1 MTRAAIV
8 TLVANRLDAM
18 NRHDVADVSRLFA
31 EDCRVDSPTA
41 GGVVT
46 GRRIVDDVSRAWN
59 TGFPDVVFTSNDL
72 LVDDEDLA
80 WIITATG
87 TDTGGFMGL
96 PPTGQPFELPM
107 VILSRV
113 RDGQIVEE
121 RRIYDFTG
129 MLMQIGILT
138 AKASALTAVRA
149 AGASPPIEGRAGQP
163 RPEATPVP
171 RADIVTL
178 LAERQAAWER
188 RDVQAIAAQHTP
200 DCVMDSH
207 LAGRIEGQAAIAEV
221 YGAWF
226 RAFPESVL
234 VGERLI
240 VDGHRVAQ
248 LATQSGKD
256 TGGFLGL
263 PPTGKP
269 FRISMVW
276 LLTIEDGRFSYV
288 RPLYDF
294 TGMLVQIGVLKA
306 KPV

>member
-1 MTRAAIV
+1 MTRAEIA
-8 TLVANRLDAM
+8 TLVARRQDAM
-18 NRHDVADVSRLFA
+18 NRHDVAGSSRPFA
-31 EDCRVDSPTA
+31 PDCRVDSPTA
-41 GGVVT
+41 GSVVT
-46 GRRIVDDVSRAWN
+46 GLRAVDDIMRAWV

-72 LVDDEDLA
+72 LVDGEELA

-96 PPTGQPFELPM
+96 PPTGRPFELPM
-107 VILSRV
+107 VILSRL

-129 MLMQIGILT
+129 MLIQVGILT
-138 AKASALTAVRA
+138 AKAGALTAARV
-149 AGASPPIEGRAGQP
+149 AGARPPTAGP
-163 RPEATPVP
+163 AGPPSSKLTPG
-171 RADIVTL
+171 RADIVAL
-178 LAERQAAWER
+178 LAQRQSALER
-188 RDVQAIAAQHTP
+188 RDVHTLVAQHAT

-207 LAGRIEGQAAIAEV
+207 LAGRVEGHVAIARV
-221 YGAWF
+221 YDAWF
-226 RAFPESVL
+226 RAFPDGVL
-234 VGERLI
+234 AGERLI

-248 LATQSGKD
+248 MATQSGRD

-269 FRISMVW
+269 FRIPIVW
-276 LLTIEDGRFSYV
+276 LFTVEGGRFSYV

-306 KPV
+306 KPA